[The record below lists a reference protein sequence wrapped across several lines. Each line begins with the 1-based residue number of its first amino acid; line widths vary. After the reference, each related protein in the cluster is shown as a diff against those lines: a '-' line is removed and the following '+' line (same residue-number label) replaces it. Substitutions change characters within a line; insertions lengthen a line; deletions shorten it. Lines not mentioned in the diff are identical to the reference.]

1 MLTQIQ
7 IEEIAQMLLDSEQS
21 RTQIAAITQTYPEMA
36 MDDAYAIQLALVRLR
51 EKTGERVVTGKKVAL
66 TNPDVQKV
74 FGVNEPVFGH
84 IMSDMF
90 VREGEPISCSEL
102 TQTKIEPEIAFVMKR
117 DLKGPG
123 VTAAQVLA
131 ATAGVMPAFEIPAAR
146 IKDWKFK
153 LPDIAADNAF
163 AARVVLGGTITPI
176 NGLDLRLL
184 GVVFERNGVLVSTG
198 AGASAMGNPVDVV
211 AWLANKLALYGS
223 GLKAGDVVLPGAL
236 VVAPEVQPGQ
246 FYKATFDRL
255 GSVSALFV
263 E

>member
-1 MLTQIQ
+1 MLTLIQ
-7 IEEIAQMLLDSEQS
+7 IEEIAQQLFDSEQS
-21 RTQIAAITQTYPEMA
+21 RNQIPAITQTHPEMSIG
-36 MDDAYAIQLALVRLR
+36 DAYGIQMALVQLR
-51 EKTGERVVTGKKVAL
+51 EKIDERVVTGKKVAL
-66 TNPDVQKV
+66 TNPEIQKL

-84 IMSDMF
+84 MMSDMF
-90 VREGEPISCSEL
+90 VREGEPISCSQL
-102 TQTKIEPEIAFVMKR
+102 TQAKIEPEIAFVMKR

-123 VTAAQVLA
+123 ITAAQVLA

-163 AARVVLGGTITPI
+163 ASRVVLGGTLTPI
-176 NGLDLRLL
+176 KGLDLRLL
-184 GVVFERNGVLVSTG
+184 GVVFERNGALVSTG

-211 AWLANKLALYGS
+211 AWLANRLSQYGA

-236 VVAPEVQPGQ
+236 VVASDVQPGQ

-255 GSVSALFV
+255 GSVSALFI

>member
-1 MLTQIQ
+1 MLSQSH
-7 IEEIAQMLLDSEQS
+7 IEEIAQQLLGADES
-21 RTQIAAITQTYPEMA
+21 RNQLPALTQTYPSMS
-36 MDDAYAIQLALVRLR
+36 MDDAYAVQLALVRLR
-51 EKTGERVVTGKKVAL
+51 QGGDRVVMGKKVAL
-66 TNPDVQKV
+66 TNPDVQKL

-84 IMSDMF
+84 LMSDMF
-90 VREGEPISCSEL
+90 VREGEPISCSQL
-102 TQTKIEPEIAFVMKR
+102 TQAKIEPEIAFVMKS

-123 VTAAQVLA
+123 VTAAQVLV

-163 AARVVLGGTITPI
+163 ASRVVLGGTLVAVEGI
-176 NGLDLRLL
+176 DLRLT
-184 GVVFERNGVLVSTG
+184 GVMFERNGVLVSTG

-211 AWLANKLALYGS
+211 AWLANKLAQYGA

-236 VVAPEVQPGQ
+236 VVAPDVRPGQ